1 MPVEGPDIEISW
13 VMTFAEATLARS
25 RRAFRRDLGR
35 RPTSK
40 DESIFKNNSS
50 YVSLRIQHMAAP
62 TNDTFP
68 LDWESRQSC
77 TAGYYTPPLVY
88 SKMKFE
94 LRRIPFVNSRVVKDG
109 QCRRWELWSP
119 NSTQTPFLPGW
130 RAPGLLPSI
139 PTKPGDRRYDG
150 HVGKMDCLFSPHYS
164 GENIAHWPYLR
175 RPYLVKPDD
184 FAYAAYEPLM
194 NQWDVNLADRRMGSF
209 RLEFV
214 QRLSSLRQDL
224 DQRIAAVGAR
234 LHTGSKTWDIR
245 PQFASATA
253 ITELLGV
260 RTWVEAVDR
269 GVGVQRGLREKE
281 AWLSMTHARR
291 ILGRTT
297 LEQLRGVHFPK
308 ADERFLGVWV
318 NGLPESTVLANMYA
332 GLPCFIVHSYASED
346 LTRAD
351 AYPATSTRSDFVT
364 GTDVIT
370 AVLESPYQKL
380 ARQDA
385 YRLDASFS
393 PSQDLIPQISAAPEE
408 EKLSSSLYLEQL
420 GIDGAREARCKPRPS
435 GTSHLRSTHTTASK
449 PPSGESSAKQDRFAH
464 RELERQVI
472 HPDRVAWI
480 VPPAVAVANP
490 KGKWAK
496 YELTE
501 LESGRT
507 AFVYRG
513 KTAQP
518 QVDEKF
524 FDREKKRRLYMGS
537 YDVPPGVVNKGVFG
551 VPVPPFPFIV
561 IDGIKEKMDLP
572 SYWMYRKEE
581 PEKGDEKKVAE
592 VPTAEELPFLP
603 GREPRPEYSGKGKGR
618 ATAEQEAE
626 LWARDAARGME
637 VPEQRPEKKATNVL
651 VISGFSEDIRAATF
665 ESMTRDA
672 FYHARSKPLSI
683 VNAEGRMWVRLATT
697 TEAQKAFGTVY
708 AVASNLRLEYG
719 SHEHFAMVLSR
730 ATDVWNAPEA
740 ETAAPRGPVTVP
752 PPTEPMVGP
761 SHAPSLLRT
770 SWIPTKIRLPNTVLL
785 VVHFRTTGLYPRP
798 PLLARA
804 LDRPPAHMKLH
815 ALAPGTARILVP
827 GRVPVLATIPV
838 HVPTPVAILAPVL
851 RRVIALALGLVVV
864 PAPDLPVVRLRP
876 PALTLVAHRH
886 LPHLQNLEVALGLRQ
901 PAPSTAVAPP
911 NAPSAPRAMRTPSL
925 FSRLRSTYPPPLLQR
940 MPGPPL
946 AGRMSSH
953 LLLFFSACSLPQT
966 PYFKE

>member
-13 VMTFAEATLARS
+13 VMTFAEGMDYGPPSRDLDARS
-25 RRAFRRDLGR
+25 DAILVVA
-35 RPTSK
+35 PTSK

-88 SKMKFE
+88 SKMKTDNAVAGNYGPLIRRRLPFCRAGE
-94 LRRIPFVNSRVVKDG
+94 LLG
-109 QCRRWELWSP
+109 YC
-119 NSTQTPFLPGW
+119 
-130 RAPGLLPSI
+130 PSI

-420 GIDGAREARCKPRPS
+420 GIVKAPWKRADFDTSPEPFDLLGWRKGSAVQTATLRHLASSFHPHHRFQTPRP
-435 GTSHLRSTHTTASK
+435 
-449 PPSGESSAKQDRFAH
+449 ESLALNKT
-464 RELERQVI
+464 
-472 HPDRVAWI
+472 
-480 VPPAVAVANP
+480 AVAVANP

-683 VNAEGRMWVRLATT
+683 VNAEGRIKHSGRSTR
-697 TEAQKAFGTVY
+697 
-708 AVASNLRLEYG
+708 VASNLRLEYG

-901 PAPSTAVAPP
+901 YDVFLFNNAPIYIPAPAAAADAWTT
-911 NAPSAPRAMRTPSL
+911 PRWPHV
-925 FSRLRSTYPPPLLQR
+925 FPPPPLLQR
-940 MPGPPL
+940 L
-946 AGRMSSH
+946 QSS
-953 LLLFFSACSLPQT
+953 QT